1 MNFKNKTAIV
11 TGAGQGIGL
20 EICRQLIN
28 EGANVILNDID
39 ASIANDVAKKMR
51 QKNNNCIAHAGDAG
65 DLLIINQM
73 VENAIIIFLP
83 HFFCN
88 VIRNGSIYII

>member
-20 EICRQLIN
+20 EICRLLIK

-39 ASIANDVAKKMR
+39 ASLANDIANKMR
-51 QKNNNCIAHAGDAG
+51 QKNNNCIGHAGDAG

-73 VENAIIIFLP
+73 
-83 HFFCN
+83 
-88 VIRNGSIYII
+88 